1 MKKGFTLV
9 ELLVVVA
16 ILGVLA
22 AVGIVSYGGYIT
34 SAKENKA
41 KSNFKY
47 VVNYIHTELN
57 KCHFDAEKIM
67 NDFLNCPDA
76 TFGPGIHFKI
86 GQSLRIGTN
95 IINNPFNNTI
105 AVNNGY
111 IGYEDESLGYIR
123 IDSTGGAES
132 YITVET
138 CFKHPCSDSKNHLK
152 TLIVSDMVTKWFLKK
167 DLH

>member
-1 MKKGFTLV
+1 MNKKGFTLV

-22 AVGIVSYGGYIT
+22 TVGIVSFGGYIT

-57 KCHFDAEKIM
+57 KCHFDVEKIM
-67 NDFLNCPDA
+67 NDFLNCPET

-86 GQSLRIGTN
+86 AQSLRIGTN
-95 IINNPFNNTI
+95 ILKNPFNN
-105 AVNNGY
+105 ALALDGWNE
-111 IGYEDESLGYIR
+111 YEDESLGVIK
-123 IDSTGGAES
+123 IDSTGNPES
-132 YITVET
+132 YIYVET
-138 CFKHPCSDSKNHLK
+138 CFKLPCSDSKNRLK
-152 TLIVSDMVTKWFLKK
+152 TLIVSDMVTK
-167 DLH
+167 